1 MNKLKYL
8 WQTLRHFKEMGTV
21 IPSSETMC
29 RQMTG
34 FIEPSQDKVIVEL
47 GAGNG
52 VITRHILAKMAP
64 DALLFVFEIN
74 PELCAIIKKIED
86 PRMILI
92 NDDAQSMSE
101 HLQKYNYSEADHI
114 ISAIPFLILPED
126 LRLGILKASHQVLKN
141 QGLFVQLH
149 YSKGIIDLYKHIFGS
164 VETKYVAANFPP
176 GYVFKCINKKDILTE
191 D

>member
-64 DALLFVFEIN
+64 DALLFVFE
-74 PELCAIIKKIED
+74 
-86 PRMILI
+86 
-92 NDDAQSMSE
+92 DAQSMSE